1 MKLGDYLEKDLVLPN
16 LTSGN
21 KSDVLNELL
30 VPLGDKY
37 SEMDTDEAVRVL
49 LEREEL
55 GTTGIGDGIAIPHG
69 KLENLENVIVIV
81 GRSVAGVEFDAL
93 DHKLCTIFF
102 LVLAPAQVAGMHLR
116 VLAHISRMLKDE
128 TFRKE
133 FLDAADTDA
142 LWKLLKGV

>member
-21 KSDVLNELL
+21 KSEVLKELL

-49 LEREEL
+49 LEREKL

-69 KLENLENVIVIV
+69 KLENLEKVIVIV
-81 GRSVAGVEFDAL
+81 GRSVEGVDFDAL
-93 DHKLCTIFF
+93 DHKPCTIFF
-102 LVLAPAQVAGMHLR
+102 LVLAPEQVAGMHLR
-116 VLAHISRMLKDE
+116 VLAQISRTLKDE
-128 TFRKE
+128 TFCKE
-133 FLDAADTDA
+133 FLDADSFDA
-142 LWKLLKGV
+142 LWKLLKDI

>member
-30 VPLGDKY
+30 APLGDKY

-49 LEREEL
+49 LEREKL

-69 KLENLENVIVIV
+69 KLENLENVIVVV

-93 DHKLCTIFF
+93 DHKPCTIFF

-142 LWKLLKGV
+142 LWKLIKDV